1 MSITQTLGKI
11 MNLDNAIKKLQKHGF
26 QIKSNLGSHVATR
39 NDVSISFF
47 DQNGKT
53 SKFTFNDKNACE
65 PTYGLSLK
73 MALEFA
79 YM

>member
-1 MSITQTLGKI
+1 MT
-11 MNLDNAIKKLQKHGF
+11 LDNAIKRLQKHGF
-26 QIKSNLGSHVATR
+26 NITSNLGSHVATR
-39 NDVSISFF
+39 EDVTISFF

-53 SKFTFNDKNACE
+53 SKFTFSDKNASA

-73 MALEFA
+73 MAIEFA